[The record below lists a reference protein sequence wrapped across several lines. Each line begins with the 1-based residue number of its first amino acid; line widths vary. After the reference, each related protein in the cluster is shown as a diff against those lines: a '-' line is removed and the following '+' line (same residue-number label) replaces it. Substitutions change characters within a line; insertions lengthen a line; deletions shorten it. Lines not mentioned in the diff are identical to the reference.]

1 MAGLLA
7 AQVPVLP
14 ASATPTTPPSQQAG
28 ATVGGGPDGT
38 TDTTPRTADPQAGE
52 TVLVP
57 TPPPTARASATA
69 QDPDGEPGAS
79 VSSDAMAPESTAARD
94 WFASSATTPTSPS
107 SSTPL
112 VARGESAS
120 ATSSTGYWIKQTST
134 GTNGKQYVGTA
145 TPTGGPNFTDVRLT
159 FRNTSTTNP
168 GLDSSSW
175 FLEDATG
182 WYCQF
187 NSLRAISGSDASV
200 GIGAPWPIPDTDGCP
215 RSTWSLGT
223 RTLVYP
229 LTVRW
234 VSSGGGEL
242 VYLLAPGPRG
252 VAVESTYGTCA
263 TCPGAGTALSAT
275 GPLQAFRADPVN
287 TATGSFVTHADDL
300 AYASAGIPLR
310 LSRTYNSAD
319 PTDDLSHSGARD
331 VGNGLTRAGQKL
343 TQHGGQGT
351 FPVSTGSRANINRLG
366 QEQLVDILTAPD
378 TVTRGVTGGSF
389 PGGRYYIAS
398 DGRGALFDANGT
410 FQYFGVFKP

>member
-1 MAGLLA
+1 MAALLS

-14 ASATPTTPPSQQAG
+14 ASAVPATTSASQQPADPTGAGPGSTTEGAPSAAG
-28 ATVGGGPDGT
+28 A
-38 TDTTPRTADPQAGE
+38 QAAE

-57 TPPPTARASATA
+57 PPLPPSPAPSTFRGS
-69 QDPDGEPGAS
+69 DREPDAS
-79 VSSDAMAPESTAARD
+79 VSSGAVAPEPAVARD
-94 WFASSATTPTSPS
+94 WFGSATTPTPA
-107 SSTPL
+107 SSTRPL
-112 VARGESAS
+112 VVTGESAS
-120 ATSSTGYWIKQTST
+120 TTSSTSNPSSGYWIKQTST

-319 PTDDLSHSGARD
+319 PTTGPFGPGWAWNLGMRAVVDPGGNVSVNDEGGARALYTRQADGSFTAPAGVRSSLQSRPGGGYTLRNKARD
-331 VGNGLTRAGQKL
+331 VF
-343 TQHGGQGT
+343 T
-351 FPVSTGSRANINRLG
+351 F
-366 QEQLVDILTAPD
+366 D
-378 TVTRGVTGGSF
+378 TFRC
-389 PGGRYYIAS
+389 A
-398 DGRGALFDANGT
+398 
-410 FQYFGVFKP
+410 